1 MLSKDEIREEGL
13 RIVQGH
19 LRRIVEDPSRLE
31 LKFHPK
37 EGEKWAWWSID
48 LDGEMLCYIG
58 VGHARGHAFITFR
71 VETRDGIG
79 ASKRTWR
86 YGSYEDRVNGD
97 VEAPLA
103 EATSDR
109 LFADQIRYAA
119 KGIAGS

>member
-13 RIVQGH
+13 RVVQGH
-19 LRRIVEDPSRLE
+19 LRRIVEDPR
-31 LKFHPK
+31 
-37 EGEKWAWWSID
+37 
-48 LDGEMLCYIG
+48 
-58 VGHARGHAFITFR
+58 HAFITFR

-97 VEAPLA
+97 VEAA
-103 EATSDR
+103 IAAAKSDS